1 MAKQPLTLS
10 QIAAHVLRHP
20 RPAISVIAEAWLF
33 PAQYEIQL
41 IEATEMAR
49 RNGIVVAYTPQLEES
64 NLIWHR
70 IVLKGDKQ
78 IVAWLIVELEAIAQ
92 GLRG

>member
-10 QIAAHVLRHP
+10 QIAAKVLLHP
-20 RPAISVIAEAWLF
+20 RPIIAVIAHAWVF
-33 PAQYEIQL
+33 PSQHEIAL
-41 IEATEMAR
+41 IEAVEMAR
-49 RNGIVVAYTPQLEES
+49 RNGVIAVYTPREADGALT
-64 NLIWHR
+64 WHR
-70 IVLKGDKQ
+70 IILKGDPQ